1 MSMNR
6 YRITLLILLVL
17 SMTGQAYADLDS
29 FSDRVIESEQNTEP
43 ETPPSSSEKQSS
55 DNELAA
61 LLVKL
66 FGILWLYDNVYIY
79 YADYPYQEGGYI
91 QHPVADP
98 FVNKMVYADDAKYYW
113 FSMSLSGF
121 YLNGIGSGSWLS
133 FSGNAYKFIGPYA
146 DVYFITD
153 TREFQIGARLGAHFS
168 LLQFNPFNASLYIQ
182 WQFWHGVLSRHG
194 ITTGIE
200 LRLYPVKPLTF
211 RLKGGAQ
218 MFQRFSIGDLEL
230 ELGIMIKAWECF
242 VGYRSW
248 TLDNETTPSYA
259 GSYLGVRRY
268 F

>member
-1 MSMNR
+1 MNR
-6 YRITLLILLVL
+6 YKITLLILLAF
-17 SMTGQAYADLDS
+17 SMTGQVYADLDS
-29 FSDRVIESEQNTEP
+29 FSDRVIESEQNPKP
-43 ETPPSSSEKQSS
+43 ETPSESSEEQSS
-55 DNELAA
+55 DSGFAVLLAR
-61 LLVKL
+61 L

-121 YLNGIGSGSWLS
+121 YLDDIGGGSWLS

-153 TREFQIGARLGAHFS
+153 AREFQIGARLGAHFS

-182 WQFWHGVLSRHG
+182 WQFWNGVLSRHG
-194 ITTGIE
+194 VAMGIE

-211 RLKGGAQ
+211 RFKLGSQ
-218 MFQRFSIGDLEL
+218 MFERFSIGEMEL
-230 ELGIMIKAWECF
+230 EMGIMIKAWEWF

-248 TLDNETTPSYA
+248 TLGDEMIPSYA
-259 GSYLGVRRY
+259 GAYLGVRRY